1 MAPINLFAVLVAALV
16 MEALGF
22 FWYGPWFGGTWAYL
36 MGFTPEKM
44 AAMQKK
50 GGMGGKYV
58 ANFIAGLVMA
68 YVLAMSIA
76 VRPLLT
82 GGGAIFL
89 AFWIWLGFI
98 ATVML
103 TSVLWEGKP
112 WRLFWLSSLYY
123 LLSLIVM
130 AEIILALR

>member
-1 MAPINLFAVLVAALV
+1 
-16 MEALGF
+16 
-22 FWYGPWFGGTWAYL
+22 

-44 AAMQKK
+44 AAMQAK

-58 ANFIAGLVMA
+58 ANFIAALVMA
-68 YVLAMSIA
+68 YVLAGSIA
-76 VRPLLT
+76 ARPFIT
-82 GGGAIFL
+82 SGGAIIL

-103 TSVLWEGKP
+103 TGVLWEGKP
-112 WRLFWLSSLYY
+112 WRLYWLNALYY
-123 LLSLIVM
+123 LVSLIVM